1 MLHSLMHVIQVKYL
15 IEAELKGNDAMPS
28 PEKFRQTLD
37 DFNVEPAL
45 IDEMNQGF
53 GKLESKTNKKIKTA
67 FFTQAL
73 KVMNH
78 RLPPEKV
85 QEVFEA
91 NACCK
96 SGVREKNSKEFARI
110 NSGLE
115 TVDRLKLISAR
126 PCLNM
131 GSAELD
137 EGGFL
142 LDHAV
147 SYRPGSGFECACPTL
162 SKIKRDD
169 AIPRE
174 YCWCC
179 GGHFKYHYKIMLSL
193 KLRLADIVSSP
204 HDTDGEKPCAFR
216 YEILNTERL
225 LAQH

>member
-1 MLHSLMHVIQVKYL
+1 
-15 IEAELKGNDAMPS
+15 MPS

-37 DFNVEPAL
+37 DFHVEQGL
-45 IDEMNQGF
+45 INEMYQGF

-73 KVMNH
+73 EVMNR

-85 QEVFEA
+85 QEIFEA

-96 SGVREKNSKEFARI
+96 SGVREKYSKEFARI
-110 NSGLE
+110 NSGLDIS
-115 TVDRLKLISAR
+115 DRLKLISAR
-126 PCLNM
+126 PYLNM

-137 EGGFL
+137 EEGFL
-142 LDHAV
+142 LVHAV
-147 SYRPGSGFECACPTL
+147 YYRPGSSFECACPTL

-179 GGHFKYHYKIMLSL
+179 GGHFKYHYEIMLGLRL
-193 KLRLADIVSSP
+193 KLADIVSSP
-204 HDTDGEKPCAFR
+204 HDTDGEQPCAFR
-216 YEILNTERL
+216 YEILNTEK
-225 LAQH
+225 